1 MGAQVL
7 PGNFLARR
15 FSILGSVRSV
25 GDGTEDHNL
34 GTMCV
39 YAYKL
44 IFLIIR
50 MKLPNKVSYMIFEMW
65 NVLN

>member
-7 PGNFLARR
+7 TGNFLARR
-15 FSILGSVRSV
+15 FSILGSVRS
-25 GDGTEDHNL
+25 GARTEDHNL
-34 GTMCV
+34 GTMRV

-50 MKLPNKVSYMIFEMW
+50 MKLPDKVSYITFEIW